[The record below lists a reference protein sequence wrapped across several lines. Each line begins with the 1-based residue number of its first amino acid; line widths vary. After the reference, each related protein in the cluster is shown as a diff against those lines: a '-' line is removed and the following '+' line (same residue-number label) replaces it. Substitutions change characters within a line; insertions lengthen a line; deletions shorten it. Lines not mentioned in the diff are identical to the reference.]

1 MCKLQRRNLVHLLDI
16 YIKHKQDVHP
26 LLLIRLQRK
35 QAPWN
40 CISAHSNMM
49 ALHTQFPLVQRY
61 KTCRTTN
68 TLSCALDDLPKTLEE
83 KIVFMYDCRRVGQDN
98 KLSRG
103 GRRYNTSR
111 HSAHVGKCDVI
122 SKTGSTQ
129 HIATPTDED
138 RVTAT
143 SSTHKQFLIKFGP
156 VVSGDMLADR
166 QTRSSQYSAPDER
179 VTKTT
184 KTTYLARRASWRSLG
199 QTQLSMVAYNRSS
212 TVVNYGS
219 FPDHRRVS
227 ASASTSSSTDDST
240 SVTTGTIT

>member
-1 MCKLQRRNLVHLLDI
+1 
-16 YIKHKQDVHP
+16 
-26 LLLIRLQRK
+26 
-35 QAPWN
+35 
-40 CISAHSNMM
+40 M

-61 KTCRTTN
+61 KTCCTTN

-83 KIVFMYDCRRVGQDN
+83 KIVFMHDCRRVGQDN

-166 QTRSSQYSAPDER
+166 QTRSSQYSAPDESDENDDDD
-179 VTKTT
+179 VLGTKGQ
-184 KTTYLARRASWRSLG
+184 LAVVGTDPVVHGSIQS
-199 QTQLSMVAYNRSS
+199 
-212 TVVNYGS
+212 VVNSSQLRLVSGPPTCFS
-219 FPDHRRVS
+219 VCVHIKQHRR
-227 ASASTSSSTDDST
+227 
-240 SVTTGTIT
+240 